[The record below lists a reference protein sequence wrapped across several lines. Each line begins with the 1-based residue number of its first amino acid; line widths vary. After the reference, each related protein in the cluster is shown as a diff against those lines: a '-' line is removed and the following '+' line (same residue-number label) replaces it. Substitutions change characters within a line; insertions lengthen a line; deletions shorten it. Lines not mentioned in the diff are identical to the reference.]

1 MKNDGRHPDKHVGRR
16 FSSTHDSVVTWQ
28 SNAPGLR
35 RVFDALAC
43 SDVKAFVHVSSV
55 GSYSPGPKDEPGVD
69 EGWPADSWPDA
80 AYCHEKAYLE
90 RALDTVELAALP
102 GPAHR
107 QRLPAGRAPRRSGPR
122 RLTAARSWTLPS
134 PSSPPPQPAPRQSRS
149 WPTSHAHDVR
159 GEVFRVTDRDV
170 RPGPGDTGRGVAWP
184 ALRGVLLVATPV
196 WLGRPSIVR
205 RRVLERFNAELSR
218 DRRPGPPAHL
228 RQGRRRCRRRNE
240 DQARKVST
248 AVRRELNDA
257 DFSLAPGA
265 VAYWAGEAV
274 QGTAYQDLDETPE
287 AVASTTKTLAANAT
301 RLSGPPPRPT
311 APAWQPDDQG
321 PAHRGAAA
329 SNRRANER
337 P

>member
-1 MKNDGRHPDKHVGRR
+1 M
-16 FSSTHDSVVTWQ
+16 
-28 SNAPGLR
+28 
-35 RVFDALAC
+35 
-43 SDVKAFVHVSSV
+43 
-55 GSYSPGPKDEPGVD
+55 
-69 EGWPADSWPDA
+69 
-80 AYCHEKAYLE
+80 
-90 RALDTVELAALP
+90 
-102 GPAHR
+102 
-107 QRLPAGRAPRRSGPR
+107 
-122 RLTAARSWTLPS
+122 
-134 PSSPPPQPAPRQSRS
+134 
-149 WPTSHAHDVR
+149 
-159 GEVFRVTDRDV
+159 
-170 RPGPGDTGRGVAWP
+170 
-184 ALRGVLLVATPV
+184 
-196 WLGRPSIVR
+196 
-205 RRVLERFNAELSR
+205 
-218 DRRPGPPAHL
+218 
-228 RQGRRRCRRRNE
+228 
-240 DQARKVST
+240 ST